1 MRAGE
6 RLALLRASGLTP
18 KKSFGQNFLVS
29 DPTIARIASTCV
41 PDHEVGVARVVELG
55 AGLGA
60 LTAALTE
67 RAGHVI
73 AVERDRDLVPIL
85 ASSMADPIAAGTLS
99 IVEQD
104 AQTLDL
110 ATVFRRPPEQ
120 TFTRVLAGNLPYQ
133 ITGQLLRLA
142 VTQSEHVDRVVFMVQ
157 REVAD
162 RLVALPR
169 TKAYGALT
177 VFVQAAFSVRVVM
190 EVPPGA
196 FVPPP
201 GVSSAVVA
209 LTPHRPP
216 VALETDTFRAVVKGA
231 FAMRR
236 KTLRNAWRGL
246 VPNLPSLEEAA
257 LVAGVSLDAR
267 GETLD
272 VAAFDR
278 MAHALDARAEKTAA
292 PIADGTR
299 DPSP

>member
-1 MRAGE
+1 VRASE
-6 RLALLRASGLTP
+6 RLALLRSAGLAP

-29 DPTIARIASTCV
+29 DPVLARIAETCV
-41 PDHEVGVARVVELG
+41 PDDEQGAARVVELG

-67 RAGHVI
+67 RAAHVT
-73 AVERDRDLVPIL
+73 AVERDRDLIPLLEGSLVD
-85 ASSMADPIAAGTLS
+85 AIAAGTLS
-99 IVEQD
+99 ILEQD

-110 ATVFRRPPEQ
+110 ASLFGAPTDPRAV
-120 TFTRVLAGNLPYQ
+120 RVLAGNLPYQ

-142 VTQSEHVDRVVFMVQ
+142 VMHAEQVDRVVFMVQ

-162 RLVALPR
+162 RLVALPG

-177 VFVQAAFSVRVVM
+177 VFVRAAFSVRVVL
-190 EVPPGA
+190 EVSPGA

-209 LTPHRPP
+209 LTSRRPP
-216 VALETDTFRAVVKGA
+216 LARETETFRAVVKAA

-236 KTLRNAWRGL
+236 KTLRNAWRGI
-246 VPNLPSLEEAA
+246 VQDRAIVEGAA
-257 LVAGVSLDAR
+257 TAAGVSLDAR

-278 MAHALDARAEKTAA
+278 MAREIDERTAA
-292 PIADGTR
+292 IAAGSP
-299 DPSP
+299 DPAS